1 MAQIIEKRIFE
12 TVSGS
17 AHCVL
22 FDELENA
29 FNWLTVYGTD
39 DEKVFRISANLAIKC
54 TDFATAYAS
63 GSASSSSTA
72 SGKIYAV
79 IGTTDVLLAGVSG
92 VAMSRSAR
100 GFRIVIGA
108 AGDLALQ
115 ISVETVD
122 SVYPMSGC
130 SLAFAIVN
138 VQNTVNDNITGYGIY
153 YPKQI
158 GKSRSG
164 STPNVYNGINYFTD
178 ATPKFLYTDDT
189 EDPVDNG
196 ILQFVTFDPNAKIT
210 ALMPIVCVSSECVS
224 TSAYV
229 PIISK
234 PDIQQGYVEI
244 ERVLYYN
251 IGGLY
256 FIETSQEQGV

>member
-1 MAQIIEKRIFE
+1 M
-12 TVSGS
+12 V
-17 AHCVL
+17 
-22 FDELENA
+22 
-29 FNWLTVYGTD
+29 
-39 DEKVFRISANLAIKC
+39 
-54 TDFATAYAS
+54 
-63 GSASSSSTA
+63 
-72 SGKIYAV
+72 
-79 IGTTDVLLAGVSG
+79 GTTDVLLAGVSG

-115 ISVETVD
+115 VEGEIVD

-130 SLAFAIVN
+130 GLVFAIVN
-138 VQNTVNDNITGYGIY
+138 VQNTINDNITGYGIY
-153 YPKQI
+153 CPKLV
-158 GKSRSG
+158 GRSRST
-164 STPNVYNGINYFTD
+164 STNVFGGINYFTD

-189 EDPVDNG
+189 EDLVDNG
-196 ILQFVTFDPNAKIT
+196 NLQFVTFDPNAKIT
-210 ALMPIVCVSSECVS
+210 ALMPIVYVSSECVS

>member
-12 TVSGS
+12 TVSGT

-29 FNWLTVYGTD
+29 FNWLTVYGND
-39 DEKVFRISANLAIKC
+39 DEMIFRISANLAIKC
-54 TDFATAYAS
+54 TNFATAYAS

-79 IGTTDVLLAGVSG
+79 IGTTEILLAGVSG
-92 VAMSRSAR
+92 VVMARSGR

-115 ISVETVD
+115 VSGETVD
-122 SVYPMSGC
+122 AVYPMSGC

-138 VQNTVNDNITGYGIY
+138 VQNTVNDSITGYGIY
-153 YPKQI
+153 YPKMI
-158 GKSRSG
+158 GRSRST
-164 STPNVYNGINYFTD
+164 STNVYGGINYFTD

-196 ILQFVTFDPNAKIT
+196 NLQFVTFDPNAKIT

>member
-39 DEKVFRISANLAIKC
+39 DEKVFKISANLAIKC

-115 ISVETVD
+115 VEGDIVRPI
-122 SVYPMSGC
+122 YPMSGC
-130 SLAFAIVN
+130 GLVFAIVN
-138 VQNTVNDNITGYGIY
+138 VQNTVNDSVTGYGIY
-153 YPKQI
+153 RPKLE
-158 GKSRSG
+158 GTARST
-164 STPNVYNGINYFTD
+164 STNVYGGINYFTD

-196 ILQFVTFDPNAKIT
+196 NLQFVTFDPNAKIT